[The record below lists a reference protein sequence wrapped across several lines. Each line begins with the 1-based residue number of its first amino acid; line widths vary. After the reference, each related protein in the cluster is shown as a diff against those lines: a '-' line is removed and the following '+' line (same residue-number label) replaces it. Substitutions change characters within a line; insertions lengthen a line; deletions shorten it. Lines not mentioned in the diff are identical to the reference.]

1 MSTLVTPL
9 RVRSRKTW
17 TTGLESCRDPVEN
30 ASMKRILLIG
40 LGRWGANHLR
50 ILKSM
55 PIELFIADHDEQ
67 RLNSAEVRQGHRS
80 TDAHGFFSKIDAAV
94 VVTPAHTHFAICRE
108 LLEMGKDVFVEKP
121 ISLNSVEAKEITGLA
136 KSSGLVLQVGH
147 IFRFD
152 PASLW
157 MRQAITQ
164 KRFGQLKMLRAKFSG
179 FKRPRQ
185 DTGVTFA
192 DSIHFIDLFN
202 FFLGTS
208 PRRVHAVLHDFL
220 GRGMDDE
227 SLIVLEYDPSDGASI
242 LATVEAGYHTP
253 GKIREVVIVGK
264 DSSAVC
270 DYNVAQ
276 YKIRTFDNR
285 HVADGSEIKA
295 LEGTVH
301 QLEFPPE
308 EPLRAELGA
317 FLDAIEKRGQPLV
330 DGTDGFEAV
339 RAVEAALESA
349 RTGNWIDITQ

>member
-1 MSTLVTPL
+1 MA
-9 RVRSRKTW
+9 
-17 TTGLESCRDPVEN
+17 GLESCPDSVKN

-55 PIELFIADHDEQ
+55 PIELFVSDHDEQ
-67 RLNSAEVRQGHRS
+67 RLNLAEVRHSRRS
-80 TDAHGFFSKIDAAV
+80 TDGRELFSKIDAAV

-108 LLEMGKDVFVEKP
+108 LLGMGKDVFVEKP
-121 ISLNSVEAKEITGLA
+121 ISLNSMEAKEITDLA
-136 KSSGLVLQVGH
+136 KSSGLILQVGH

-157 MRQAITQ
+157 VREAIVQ
-164 KRFGQLKMLRAKFSG
+164 KRFGQLKMLRARFSG

-202 FFLGTS
+202 FLLGTP

-227 SLIVLEYDPSDGASI
+227 SLIVLEYGHGDGTSI
-242 LATVEAGYHTP
+242 LATVEAGYHAP
-253 GKIREVVIVGK
+253 GKMREVVIVGK

-276 YKIRTFDNR
+276 YKIKTFDNR

-295 LEGTVH
+295 LEGAVH

-308 EPLRAELGA
+308 EPLRAELAA
-317 FLDAIEKRGQPLV
+317 FLDTIEKRGQPLV

-349 RTGNWIDITQ
+349 RTGNWISITR